1 MRARPELRRP
11 CPPRAR
17 AGYQL
22 IELAVVLVI
31 VGLALAAATPS
42 FTRRNAW
49 NRLEGDARE
58 LSARVAETRQKAV
71 TRRTPYRMVL
81 STADATYRFE
91 RRDTDSTWVREPDRV
106 YTAVGTSELFVEVDG
121 SAVLDSAEFVFET
134 RGTLRDED
142 VPARLE
148 FVNSRGD
155 TAAVSLVRTG
165 RVTVRMS
172 GTDE

>member
-1 MRARPELRRP
+1 M
-11 CPPRAR
+11 
-17 AGYQL
+17 
-22 IELAVVLVI
+22 LVI